1 MNPMM
6 EIAYLLTKTF
16 FSFLM
21 LAVILRLLL
30 QIARADFYNP
40 ISQFLVKVSNPLL
53 LPLRKIIPPLGKID
67 SASIVLALA
76 VQVLAIVVLLL
87 IFDARIPNIITLLGW
102 ATIGCLALVANL
114 YFFAILINIVL
125 SWIAPGTQH
134 PAAALLYQLTEPVM
148 QPFRKLIPAM
158 GGIDLSPILVFLSI
172 NIVQVLLKSAAQ
184 ASGLNPVLVF
194 GL

>member
-102 ATIGCLALVANL
+102 ATIGCLAL
-114 YFFAILINIVL
+114 
-125 SWIAPGTQH
+125 
-134 PAAALLYQLTEPVM
+134 
-148 QPFRKLIPAM
+148 
-158 GGIDLSPILVFLSI
+158 
-172 NIVQVLLKSAAQ
+172 
-184 ASGLNPVLVF
+184 
-194 GL
+194 

>member
-53 LPLRKIIPPLGKID
+53 LPLRKIIPPMGKID

-76 VQVLAIVVLLL
+76 VQVLAMVVLLL

-172 NIVQVLLKSAAQ
+172 NIVQILLKSAAQ

>member
-1 MNPMM
+1 
-6 EIAYLLTKTF
+6 
-16 FSFLM
+16 
-21 LAVILRLLL
+21 
-30 QIARADFYNP
+30 
-40 ISQFLVKVSNPLL
+40 
-53 LPLRKIIPPLGKID
+53 
-67 SASIVLALA
+67 
-76 VQVLAIVVLLL
+76 
-87 IFDARIPNIITLLGW
+87 
-102 ATIGCLALVANL
+102 

>member
-172 NIVQVLLKSAAQ
+172 NIVQILLKSAAQ